1 MIIRAKAPFR
11 ISFAGG
17 GTDVPPYCW
26 EYGGAVVSTTID
38 KYAYVTLRPTG
49 ARKINVC
56 SIDFNLRKSFM
67 PGKLKYNGQLDLVKA
82 TINEFDIKGGFNLM
96 MHADMPAGSGMG
108 TSSSMAVAL
117 IGCLKEF
124 VGKRMNKRAIAEL
137 AYHIEREEL
146 KEKGGYQ
153 DQYAAAFGGFNY
165 IEFRKNKVT
174 VTPLRLSPELSNELQ
189 YRMLL
194 FFTGETRLSSEIHED
209 MARRY
214 REEKGDYLTSMHN
227 LKRIAGEMKRCL
239 LKEDTR
245 RFGELLHEGWVEKR
259 RLSDKITNPEIEM
272 LYEVARRKGAIGG
285 KILGAGGGGHLLVF
299 CEPMQKFKLMR
310 ELIKHGAREV
320 PFGFEPRGLQT
331 WRIGDENS

>member
-1 MIIRAKAPFR
+1 M
-11 ISFAGG
+11 
-17 GTDVPPYCW
+17 PPYCW
-26 EYGGAVVSTTID
+26 EHGGAVVSTTID
-38 KYAYVTLRPTG
+38 KYAYTTLEPTNTK
-49 ARKINVC
+49 KINVR
-56 SIDFNLRKSFM
+56 SIDFNLRKSFELE
-67 PGKLKYNGQLDLVKA
+67 KLKYDSELDLVKA
-82 TINEFDIKGGFNLM
+82 TINEFDIKKGFDLLT
-96 MHADMPAGSGMG
+96 HAEMLPGSGMG

-124 VGKRMNKRAIAEL
+124 TSRRMGKRAIAEL

-165 IEFRKNKVT
+165 IKFQKNRVT
-174 VTPLRLSPELSNELQ
+174 VTPLRLSPELLNELQ

-214 REEKGDYLTSMHN
+214 KEEKSDYLTSMHN
-227 LKRIAGEMKRCL
+227 LKRIAGEMKRSM
-239 LKEDTR
+239 LKKNVR

-259 RLSDKITNPEIEM
+259 RLSGKITNPEIEM
-272 LYEVARRKGAIGG
+272 LYEVARQKGALGG

-299 CEPMQKFKLMR
+299 CEPERKFELAA
-310 ELIKHGAREV
+310 ELIKHGAKEV
-320 PFGFEPRGLQT
+320 PFRFEPKGLQT
-331 WRIGDENS
+331 WRVEGENN